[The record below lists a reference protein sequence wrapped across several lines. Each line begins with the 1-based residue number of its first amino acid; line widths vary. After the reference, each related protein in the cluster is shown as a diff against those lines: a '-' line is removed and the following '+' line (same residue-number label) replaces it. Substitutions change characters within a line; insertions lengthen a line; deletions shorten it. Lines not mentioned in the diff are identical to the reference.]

1 MSTLEQK
8 ILDFIAT
15 FIAGHNHSP
24 TLAEIGAGVSIRS
37 RGTVHRYVQ
46 SLVDKGHLRRRGRGW
61 RSIELGRRH
70 QRSLTVLPLL
80 GTLEAGKP
88 IQALAEQ
95 AELNF
100 SASLLGPE
108 RFVLQVK
115 GDSMSEAGI
124 LDGDF
129 VIVRKSDTA
138 NNDDIVVALIDDGEV
153 TLKRMRQHGDRIELI
168 PANRDRLSLIYPTE
182 RVHIQGVVI
191 GQLRLFEG
199 AQA

>member
-1 MSTLEQK
+1 M
-8 ILDFIAT
+8 
-15 FIAGHNHSP
+15 AGLSP
-24 TLAEIGAGVSIRS
+24 TLAEIGRAVSIRS
-37 RGTVHRYVQ
+37 RGTIHRYVQ
-46 SLVDKGHLRRRGRGW
+46 ALVDKGHLRRRGRGW

-70 QRSLTVLPLL
+70 KRSLTVLPLL

-88 IQALAEQ
+88 IQALADTV
-95 AELNF
+95 ELNF

-129 VIVRKSDTA
+129 VIVRKTDSA
-138 NNDDIVVALIDDGEV
+138 ENDEIVVALIDDGEV

-168 PANRDRLSLIYPTE
+168 PANRERLSLIYPTE

-199 AQA
+199 APA